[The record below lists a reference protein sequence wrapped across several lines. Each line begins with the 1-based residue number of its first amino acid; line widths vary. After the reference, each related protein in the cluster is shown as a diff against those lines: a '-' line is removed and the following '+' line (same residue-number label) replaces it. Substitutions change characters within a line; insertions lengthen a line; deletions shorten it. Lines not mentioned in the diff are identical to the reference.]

1 MARRSCYAFH
11 IQHWSDG
18 RRSRSEH
25 EGRQYCGQRFVFSH
39 VDLLRGHSPIR
50 GDADSIAE
58 DCRYSTA
65 DTGDQIVE
73 SSLMA
78 GGEAGREA
86 VLPLKGFYDQLEN
99 ILSSR
104 LNTSAI
110 RLRLPVSCIW

>member
-73 SSLMA
+73 SGFSGLTDRSCLVVMVA
-78 GGEAGREA
+78 LIIICGGIA
-86 VLPLKGFYDQLEN
+86 VKFFKWE
-99 ILSSR
+99 
-104 LNTSAI
+104 
-110 RLRLPVSCIW
+110 